1 MFPRASLL
9 SRSRSDERGGDMIW
23 TVLFVIPFML
33 IITFLMVDLGTMFAT
48 RSAVTNVLR
57 DTVRQVSAYG
67 SNCEAGECP
76 YAPPPASN
84 GISFSQQAQNRLRS
98 GPNGTCTFGP
108 CFADQPIVVQCGRA
122 EYLSGIAG
130 DYTNVVIRPFGDPA
144 SDPITVGTPIGCEVV
159 AKYPYKG
166 VTGGVLNTP
175 LGAGLGGLVGPFPAK
190 VTGTTE
196 TGNNPNIE

>member
-1 MFPRASLL
+1 MTSPKGSLFL
-9 SRSRSDERGGDMIW
+9 RSRTDERGGDMIW

-67 SNCEAGECP
+67 SNCGAGECP
-76 YAPPPASN
+76 YAPPPAN
-84 GISFSQQAQNRLRS
+84 TVSFSQQGQNRLRS
-98 GPNGTCTFGP
+98 GPNGSCTFGP
-108 CFADQPIVVQCGRA
+108 CFTDQPIVVQCGRA
-122 EYLSGIAG
+122 TYLSGAAG
-130 DYTNVVIRPFGDPA
+130 NYTNVVITPFGNPV
-144 SDPITVGTPIGCEVV
+144 SDPIIVGTPIGCEVV
-159 AKYPYKG
+159 GEYPYKG

-175 LGAGLGGLVGPFPAK
+175 LGAGLGGLVGPFPVK